1 MWGNTRQARTAI
13 LHLDAD
19 ILGAGM
25 SPRRK
30 LSDARRRQILKAAV
44 QVIAEKGLCDTGI
57 KDVAD
62 QAGTSPALVIYYFGK
77 KDILLA
83 EALSFADERFYA
95 QTADAV
101 AKMSSAR
108 DRLVELVRSSCSV
121 GEAEDDFDEWVL
133 WLDLWARAP
142 RDPDVARDRQAMDR
156 RWRTTITGIVR
167 EGQAAGEFAPVD
179 PDAFALRIGAL
190 IDGLAIQVVLQDPE
204 VDRQRMFDL
213 CIDTCSRELGFSW
226 TREDRAAVTNPLRG
240 PGPGRRAPD
249 GRVAG

>member
-1 MWGNTRQARTAI
+1 
-13 LHLDAD
+13 
-19 ILGAGM
+19 M

-77 KDILLA
+77 KDVLLA

-95 QTADAV
+95 QTAGAV
-101 AKMSSAR
+101 AEMTSAR
-108 DRLVELVRSSCSV
+108 DRLVELVRCSCSI

-142 RDPDVARDRQAMDR
+142 RDPDVARDRETLDR
-156 RWRTTITGIVR
+156 RWRERIAGIVR
-167 EGQAAGEFAPVD
+167 AGQQAGEFAAVD
-179 PDAFALRIGAL
+179 PADFSLKLAAL
-190 IDGLAIQVVLQDPE
+190 IDGLAVQVVLGDPE
-204 VDRQRMFDL
+204 VSPERMFDL
-213 CIDTCSRELGFSW
+213 CMQACAGELGFAFDAEE
-226 TREDRAAVTNPLRG
+226 RDRLLTAPAG
-240 PGPGRRAPD
+240 PH
-249 GRVAG
+249 VAEAGTG

>member
-1 MWGNTRQARTAI
+1 
-13 LHLDAD
+13 
-19 ILGAGM
+19 M

-30 LSDARRRQILKAAV
+30 LSDARRKQILKAAV

-83 EALSFADERFYA
+83 EALAFAEERFYA

-101 AKMSSAR
+101 AEMTSAR
-108 DRLVELVRSSCSV
+108 DRLVELVRCSCSV

-142 RDPDVARDRQAMDR
+142 RDPDVARDRAAMDQ
-156 RWRTTITGIVR
+156 RWRQTIGEIVR
-167 EGQAAGEFAPVD
+167 EGQAVGEFAPVD
-179 PDAFALRIGAL
+179 ATAFASRLGAL
-190 IDGLAIQVVLQDPE
+190 IDGLAIQVVLKDPE
-204 VDRQRMFDL
+204 VTRERMFDL
-213 CIDTCSRELGFSW
+213 CMDLCARELGFPW
-226 TREDRAAVTNPLRG
+226 TADDRTAVAHARAGGGHARAGGHARRPALGPLTG
-240 PGPGRRAPD
+240 G
-249 GRVAG
+249 

>member
-1 MWGNTRQARTAI
+1 
-13 LHLDAD
+13 
-19 ILGAGM
+19 M

-30 LSDARRRQILKAAV
+30 LSDARRRQILRAAV

-83 EALSFADERFYA
+83 EALSFADEGFYA

-108 DRLVELVRSSCSV
+108 DRLVELVRSACSV

-156 RWRTTITGIVR
+156 RWRSTITEIVR
-167 EGQAAGEFAPVD
+167 QGQQAGEFTPVD
-179 PDAFALRIGAL
+179 PDAFAIRLGAL
-190 IDGLAIQVVLQDPE
+190 IDGLAIQVVLHDPE
-204 VDRQRMFDL
+204 VSRGVMFDL
-213 CIDTCSRELGFSW
+213 VMDTCAKELGFSW
-226 TREDRAAVTNPLRG
+226 TPGDRAALTRLA
-240 PGPGRRAPD
+240 RRAPD
-249 GRVAG
+249 GRAAG

>member
-1 MWGNTRQARTAI
+1 MGAGTGQARQAI

-77 KDILLA
+77 KDVLLA

-95 QTADAV
+95 QTAGAV
-101 AKMSSAR
+101 AALASAR
-108 DRLVELVRSSCSV
+108 DRLVELVRCSCSV

-142 RDPDVARDRQAMDR
+142 RDPDVARDRAAMDR
-156 RWRTTITGIVR
+156 RWRATIAEIVR
-167 EGQAAGEFAPVD
+167 AGQATGEFAAL
-179 PDAFALRIGAL
+179 DADVFALRLGAL
-190 IDGLAIQVVLQDPE
+190 IDGLAIQVVLHDPE
-204 VDRQRMFDL
+204 VSRERMFEL
-213 CIDTCSRELGFSW
+213 CMDTCARELGFSW
-226 TREDRAAVTNPLRG
+226 TTENQAAVTQAV
-240 PGPGRRAPD
+240 RRSAPD
-249 GRVAG
+249 GRAAG

>member
-1 MWGNTRQARTAI
+1 
-13 LHLDAD
+13 
-19 ILGAGM
+19 M

-30 LSDARRRQILKAAV
+30 LSDVRRRQILQAAV

-77 KDILLA
+77 KDVLLA

-95 QTADAV
+95 GTADAV
-101 AKMSSAR
+101 AGMSSAR
-108 DRLVELVRSSCSV
+108 DRLVELVRCSCSV

-156 RWRTTITGIVR
+156 RWRSTITEIVR
-167 EGQAAGEFAPVD
+167 QGQAAGEFAPVD
-179 PDAFALRIGAL
+179 ADAFALRLGAL
-190 IDGLAIQVVLQDPE
+190 IDGLAIQVVLHDPE
-204 VDRQRMFDL
+204 VTRERMFDL
-213 CIDTCSRELGFSW
+213 CVETCARELGFPW
-226 TREDRAAVTNPLRG
+226 TGDDRAALTQGVRH
-240 PGPGRRAPD
+240 RARD
-249 GRVAG
+249 GRAAG

>member
-1 MWGNTRQARTAI
+1 
-13 LHLDAD
+13 
-19 ILGAGM
+19 M

-44 QVIAEKGLCDTGI
+44 EVIAAKGLCDTGI

-101 AKMSSAR
+101 AEMTSAR
-108 DRLVELVRSSCSV
+108 DRLVELVRCSCSI
-121 GEAEDDFDEWVL
+121 GEADDDFDEWVL

-142 RDPDVARDRQAMDR
+142 RDPDVARDRAAMDR
-156 RWRTTITGIVR
+156 RWRTTIGEIVR
-167 EGQAAGEFAPVD
+167 QGQATGEFEKVD
-179 PDAFALRIGAL
+179 PAAFALRLGAL
-190 IDGLAIQVVLQDPE
+190 IDGLAIQVVLKDAE
-204 VDRQRMFDL
+204 VTRERMFDL
-213 CIDTCSRELGFSW
+213 CMETCSSELGFTW
-226 TREDRAAVTNPLRG
+226 TAADRAAVTRG
-240 PGPGRRAPD
+240 ARHRAPD

>member
-1 MWGNTRQARTAI
+1 
-13 LHLDAD
+13 
-19 ILGAGM
+19 M

-44 QVIAEKGLCDTGI
+44 QVIADKGLCDTGI

-83 EALSFADERFYA
+83 EALAFAEERFYA

-101 AKMSSAR
+101 AEMCSAR
-108 DRLVELVRSSCSV
+108 DRLVELVRCSCSV
-121 GEAEDDFDEWVL
+121 GEDDFDEWVL

-142 RDPDVARDRQAMDR
+142 RDPDVARDRLAMDR
-156 RWRTTITGIVR
+156 RWRTTIGEIVR
-167 EGQAAGEFAPVD
+167 EGQARGEFAPVD
-179 PDAFALRIGAL
+179 VVAFALRLAAL
-190 IDGLAIQVVLQDPE
+190 IDGLAILVVLRDPE
-204 VDRQRMFDL
+204 VTRDRMFDL
-213 CIDTCSRELGFSW
+213 CVDTCAKELGFPW
-226 TREDRAAVTNPLRG
+226 TTEDRAAISQPV
-240 PGPGRRAPD
+240 RRQAPD

>member
-1 MWGNTRQARTAI
+1 MWAGTGQARQAI
-13 LHLDAD
+13 LHPDD
-19 ILGAGM
+19 EILGAGM
-25 SPRRK
+25 SPRRQ

-44 QVIAEKGLCDTGI
+44 QVIADKGLCDTGI

-83 EALSFADERFYA
+83 EALAFAEERFYA

-101 AKMSSAR
+101 GEMCSAR
-108 DRLVELVRSSCSV
+108 DRLGGRGGRAWSGGGGRCSGAV

-142 RDPDVARDRQAMDR
+142 RDPDVARDRLAMDR
-156 RWRTTITGIVR
+156 RWRTTISGIVR

-179 PDAFALRIGAL
+179 AETFALRLAAL
-190 IDGLAIQVVLQDPE
+190 IDGLAIL
-204 VDRQRMFDL
+204 
-213 CIDTCSRELGFSW
+213 
-226 TREDRAAVTNPLRG
+226 
-240 PGPGRRAPD
+240 
-249 GRVAG
+249 

>member
-1 MWGNTRQARTAI
+1 
-13 LHLDAD
+13 
-19 ILGAGM
+19 M

-77 KDILLA
+77 KDVLLA

-95 QTADAV
+95 QTAAAV
-101 AKMSSAR
+101 AELASAR
-108 DRLVELVRSSCSV
+108 DRLVELVRRSCSV
-121 GEAEDDFDEWVL
+121 GESEDDFDEWVL

-142 RDPDVARDRQAMDR
+142 RDPDVARDRAAMDR
-156 RWRTTITGIVR
+156 RWRTTIGEIVR
-167 EGQAAGEFAPVD
+167 EGQGAGEFSRID
-179 PDAFALRIGAL
+179 PDAFALRLGAL
-190 IDGLAIQVVLQDPE
+190 IDGLAIQVVLEDPE
-204 VDRQRMFDL
+204 VSRERMFDL
-213 CIDTCSRELGFSW
+213 CIDTCARELGFGW
-226 TREDRAAVTNPLRG
+226 TAEDRAAAVTHAV
-240 PGPGRRAPD
+240 GRRAPD

>member
-1 MWGNTRQARTAI
+1 
-13 LHLDAD
+13 
-19 ILGAGM
+19 M

-62 QAGTSPALVIYYFGK
+62 RAGTSPALVIYYFGK
-77 KDILLA
+77 KDVLLA
-83 EALSFADERFYA
+83 EALSFADEGFYA

-121 GEAEDDFDEWVL
+121 GEAEEDFDEWVL

-142 RDPDVARDRQAMDR
+142 RDPDVARDRQALDR
-156 RWRTTITGIVR
+156 RWRTSITEIVR
-167 EGQAAGEFAPVD
+167 DGQAAGEFAPVD
-179 PDAFALRIGAL
+179 AELFALRLAAL
-190 IDGLAIQVVLQDPE
+190 MDGLAILVVLKDPD
-204 VDRQRMFDL
+204 VDRERMFDL
-213 CIDTCSRELGFSW
+213 CIDTCARELGFSW
-226 TREDRAAVTNPLRG
+226 TAEDRTAVTRAIPRQ
-240 PGPGRRAPD
+240 APD

>member
-1 MWGNTRQARTAI
+1 
-13 LHLDAD
+13 
-19 ILGAGM
+19 M

-77 KDILLA
+77 KDVLLA

-95 QTADAV
+95 QTAGAV
-101 AKMSSAR
+101 AALASAR
-108 DRLVELVRSSCSV
+108 DRLVELVRCSCSV

-142 RDPDVARDRQAMDR
+142 RDPDVARDRAAMDR
-156 RWRTTITGIVR
+156 RWRTTIGEIVR
-167 EGQAAGEFAPVD
+167 EGQAAGEFSRID
-179 PDAFALRIGAL
+179 PDAFALRLGAL
-190 IDGLAIQVVLQDPE
+190 IDGLAIQVVLEDPE
-204 VDRQRMFDL
+204 VSRERMFDL
-213 CIDTCSRELGFSW
+213 CIDTCARELGFTW
-226 TREDRAAVTNPLRG
+226 TAKDRAAAVTHAVR
-240 PGPGRRAPD
+240 RRAPD
-249 GRVAG
+249 GMAAG

>member
-1 MWGNTRQARTAI
+1 
-13 LHLDAD
+13 
-19 ILGAGM
+19 M

-83 EALSFADERFYA
+83 EALSFADEQFYA

-101 AKMSSAR
+101 AEMTSAR
-108 DRLVELVRSSCSV
+108 DRLVELVRCSCSV

-142 RDPDVARDRQAMDR
+142 RDPDVARDRQALDR
-156 RWRTTITGIVR
+156 RWRTTITEIVR

-179 PDAFALRIGAL
+179 ADDLRPAAGRPDR
-190 IDGLAIQVVLQDPE
+190 
-204 VDRQRMFDL
+204 
-213 CIDTCSRELGFSW
+213 
-226 TREDRAAVTNPLRG
+226 RAGHPGRAPG
-240 PGPGRRAPD
+240 PGGGPRAHVRPVHGHLRPGARLLLDPPRTGRPSPTTPAQAPGRRAPD

>member
-1 MWGNTRQARTAI
+1 
-13 LHLDAD
+13 
-19 ILGAGM
+19 M

-77 KDILLA
+77 KDVLLA

-95 QTADAV
+95 QTAGAV
-101 AKMSSAR
+101 AELASAR
-108 DRLVELVRSSCSV
+108 DRLVELVRCSCSV

-142 RDPDVARDRQAMDR
+142 RDPDVARDRAAMDR
-156 RWRTTITGIVR
+156 RWRTTIGEIVR
-167 EGQAAGEFAPVD
+167 QGQAAGEFSRVD
-179 PDAFALRIGAL
+179 PDAFALRLGAL
-190 IDGLAIQVVLQDPE
+190 IDGLAIQVVLEDPE
-204 VDRQRMFDL
+204 VSRERMFDL
-213 CIDTCSRELGFSW
+213 CIDTCARELGFTW
-226 TREDRAAVTNPLRG
+226 TAEDRAAAVTHAVR
-240 PGPGRRAPD
+240 RRAPD

>member
-1 MWGNTRQARTAI
+1 
-13 LHLDAD
+13 
-19 ILGAGM
+19 M

-83 EALSFADERFYA
+83 EALSFADEKFYA

-101 AKMSSAR
+101 AEMASAR
-108 DRLVELVRSSCSV
+108 DRLVELVRCSCLV

-142 RDPDVARDRQAMDR
+142 RDPDVARDRQALDQ
-156 RWRTTITGIVR
+156 RWRVTIAEIVR
-167 EGQAAGEFAPVD
+167 EGQAAGEFVRVD
-179 PDAFALRIGAL
+179 PAAFALRLAAL
-190 IDGLAIQVVLQDPE
+190 IDGLAILVVLKDPE
-204 VDRQRMFDL
+204 VDRERMFDL
-213 CIDTCSRELGFSW
+213 CMDTCSRELGFSW
-226 TREDRAAVTNPLRG
+226 TPEERDHLVRPRRHAASG
-240 PGPGRRAPD
+240 
-249 GRVAG
+249 

>member
-1 MWGNTRQARTAI
+1 
-13 LHLDAD
+13 
-19 ILGAGM
+19 M

-83 EALSFADERFYA
+83 EALAFADEQFYA

-101 AKMSSAR
+101 AEMTSAR
-108 DRLVELVRSSCSV
+108 DRLVELVRCSCSV
-121 GEAEDDFDEWVL
+121 GEAEDDFDEWAL

-142 RDPDVARDRQAMDR
+142 RDPDVARDRAAMDR
-156 RWRTTITGIVR
+156 RWRTTIDEIVR
-167 EGQAAGEFAPVD
+167 QGQAAGEFAPVD
-179 PDAFALRIGAL
+179 ADAFALRLAAL
-190 IDGLAIQVVLQDPE
+190 IDGLAIQVVLQDPD
-204 VDRQRMFDL
+204 VSRDRMFDL
-213 CIDTCSRELGFSW
+213 CMDTCAKELGFSW
-226 TREDRAAVTNPLRG
+226 TAEDRAAVTRAAVTQTAR
-240 PGPGRRAPD
+240 RRAPD